1 MPQASTPR
9 ALRSRA
15 PLLLSVVGGATFA
28 LTAPPTDLY
37 PAVIAGLAL
46 LAAAVHDAPTVWR
59 AFGRG
64 AAWGTAAGIVGLRF
78 VPEVIQRF
86 TPLGSAASYLA
97 LVLLAAAQSLVW
109 AVCGG
114 ITSVLIRRLR
124 APLELAFATGVLA
137 AVVLPTVFGWTPA
150 GLMSPWPALVQLA
163 DLIGERGVSVLFAV
177 GAALLARAGL
187 AAFGIAPG
195 GRPLARAPAPEP
207 RSARL
212 RFPGAILY
220 PALASAAL
228 FGLLAAHG
236 ALRMAAV
243 ERASAGLPTA
253 RVALVNQAVGPHERW
268 QAKNHP
274 RILRTLHE
282 LTREAEAGGAE
293 LTLWPEAAYPYPL
306 QHSARR
312 APRGGRAILGP
323 DVRGPILAGLIT
335 QAPPAKAADGVEE
348 RNSYNSATLVLPDGT
363 MQPTQDK
370 LQLLWFG
377 ETVPGGAY
385 LPWLRRIFQK
395 SGGLIPG
402 AEPRALTLPREQGP
416 ALRIGVLNCYED
428 TLTGVGRWITGTLT
442 PNLLVNITN
451 DAWFTGSAEPELHAR
466 LAVMRAVELRRD
478 LVRAVNLG
486 VVSWIDARGVVRS
499 REESAAPG
507 VTFAT
512 PAVRDT
518 PLTLY
523 TRLGDAP
530 LASLLVLAIAACALR
545 ARRSTAK
552 ASPETG
558 SIAAGARTP
567 TGEPELAS
575 PDAATQAAATDA
587 PLSRP

>member
-1 MPQASTPR
+1 MPTAPTLRAPR
-9 ALRSRA
+9 GRA
-15 PLLLSVVGGATFA
+15 PLLLSVAGGATFA

-46 LAAAVHDAPTVWR
+46 LAAAVHDAPTFWR

-114 ITSVLIRRLR
+114 ITSVLLRRLR
-124 APLELAFATGVLA
+124 APLELAFAIGVFA
-137 AVVLPTVFGWTPA
+137 AVALPTVFGWTPA

-177 GAALLARAGL
+177 GAALLTRAGL
-187 AAFGIAPG
+187 AAFGRAPG
-195 GRPLARAPAPEP
+195 GRPLAGVSAQEP

-212 RFPGAILY
+212 RLSRAVVY
-220 PALASAAL
+220 PALASAGL
-228 FGLLAAHG
+228 FGLLAVHG
-236 ALRMAAV
+236 ALRMASV

-268 QAKNHP
+268 QPKNHP

-282 LTREAEAGGAE
+282 LTRKAQDAGAE

-306 QHSARR
+306 PHSARQ

-323 DVRGPILAGLIT
+323 GIRGPILAGLIT
-335 QAPPAKAADGVEE
+335 QAAPVKAADGVEE
-348 RNSYNSATLVLPDGT
+348 RNSYNSATLVLPDGS

-402 AEPRALTLPREQGP
+402 AEPRALTLPREPGP
-416 ALRIGVLNCYED
+416 SLRIGVLNCYED
-428 TLTGVGRWITGTLT
+428 TLTGVGRRITATLT

-466 LAVMRAVELRRD
+466 LAVMRAIELRRD

-486 VVSWIDARGVVRS
+486 VTSWIDASGVVRS
-499 REESAAPG
+499 RSEGAAPEI
-507 VTFAT
+507 TFASPT
-512 PAVRDT
+512 IRDT

-530 LASLLVLAIAACALR
+530 LASLIVLAVIACALR
-545 ARRSTAK
+545 ARRSPTK
-552 ASPETG
+552 ASPEARDIT
-558 SIAAGARTP
+558 SAARPTEGA
-567 TGEPELAS
+567 PELAS
-575 PDAATQAAATDA
+575 PDAATQAAADV

>member
-1 MPQASTPR
+1 MPQASIMR
-9 ALRSRA
+9 ALRGRA
-15 PLLLSVVGGATFA
+15 PLLLSLAGGATFA
-28 LTAPPTDLY
+28 LTAPPTDLV
-37 PAVIAGLAL
+37 PAVIVGLAL
-46 LAAAVHDAPTVWR
+46 LAAAVHDAPTIWR

-64 AAWGTAAGIVGLRF
+64 AVWGTAAGVVGLRF

-109 AVCGG
+109 AICGG
-114 ITSVLIRRLR
+114 ITSALIRRLR
-124 APLELAFATGVLA
+124 APLELAFATGVFA
-137 AVVLPTVFGWTPA
+137 AVAIPTVFGWTPA

-187 AAFGIAPG
+187 AASGRAPG
-195 GRPLARAPAPEP
+195 GRPLERAPAQEP
-207 RSARL
+207 RPTRL
-212 RFPGAILY
+212 RLSRPILY
-220 PALASAAL
+220 PALSSVAL

-274 RILRTLHE
+274 RILRTLHD

-306 QHSARR
+306 SHSARQ

-323 DVRGPILAGLIT
+323 GIRGPILAGLIT
-335 QAPPAKAADGVEE
+335 QAPPVKAADGVEE
-348 RNSYNSATLVLPDGT
+348 RNSYNSATLVLPDGS

-395 SGGLIPG
+395 SGGLVPG
-402 AEPRALTLPREQGP
+402 AEPRALSLPREHGP

-428 TLTGVGRWITGTLT
+428 TLTGVGRRITGALA

-466 LAVMRAVELRRD
+466 LAVMRAIELRRD

-499 REESAAPG
+499 RDESAAPG

-512 PAVRDT
+512 PSVRDT

-530 LASLLVLAIAACALR
+530 MALLLAFASVACALR

-552 ASPETG
+552 APRQARGVS
-558 SIAAGARTP
+558 SGARP
-567 TGEPELAS
+567 PAGPPELAP

-587 PLSRP
+587 PLRRP

>member
-1 MPQASTPR
+1 MPKASTLR

-15 PLLLSVVGGATFA
+15 PLLLSVAGGATFA

-46 LAAAVHDAPTVWR
+46 LAAAVHDAPTFWR

-109 AVCGG
+109 AACGG
-114 ITSVLIRRLR
+114 ITSALLRRLR
-124 APLELAFATGVLA
+124 APLELAFAAGVLV
-137 AVVLPTVFGWTPA
+137 AVAIPTVFGWTPA

-163 DLIGERGVSVLFAV
+163 DLIGERGVSALFAV
-177 GAALLARAGL
+177 GAALLTRAGL
-187 AAFGIAPG
+187 AAFGKAPG
-195 GRPLARAPAPEP
+195 GHPLAREPAQGP
-207 RSARL
+207 RPARPHL
-212 RFPGAILY
+212 SRALVY

-228 FGLLAAHG
+228 FGLLALHG

-282 LTREAEAGGAE
+282 LTRKAEAGGAE

-306 QHSARR
+306 AHSARQ

-323 DVRGPILAGLIT
+323 GVRGPVLAGLIT
-335 QAPPAKAADGVEE
+335 QAPPVKAADGVEE
-348 RNSYNSATLVLPDGT
+348 RNSYNSATLVLPDGS

-377 ETVPGGAY
+377 EMVPGGAY
-385 LPWLRRIFQK
+385 LPWLRRTFQK

-402 AEPRALTLPREQGP
+402 VEPRALTLAREQGP

-428 TLTGVGRWITGTLT
+428 TLTGVGRRITSALT

-466 LAVMRAVELRRD
+466 LAAMRAIELRRD

-486 VVSWIDARGVVRS
+486 VASWIDARGVVRTRS
-499 REESAAPG
+499 ESAEPEI
-507 VTFAT
+507 TFAT

-518 PLTLY
+518 PLTPY
-523 TRLGDAP
+523 TRVGDVP
-530 LASLLVLAIAACALR
+530 LASLLALAILACALR
-545 ARRSTAK
+545 ARRSRTK
-552 ASPETG
+552 VSPE
-558 SIAAGARTP
+558 ARGVSSEARP
-567 TGEPELAS
+567 LADAPELAS
-575 PDAATQAAATDA
+575 PDAATQAAADV

>member
-1 MPQASTPR
+1 MPHVLTLR
-9 ALRSRA
+9 ALRGRA
-15 PLLLSVVGGATFA
+15 PLLLSVGGGATFA

-37 PAVIAGLAL
+37 PAVIVGLAL
-46 LAAAVHDAPTVWR
+46 LAAAVHDAPTFWR

-78 VPEVIQRF
+78 VPEVILRF
-86 TPLGSAASYLA
+86 TPLGSAAAYLA

-109 AVCGG
+109 AACAGV
-114 ITSVLIRRLR
+114 TNALLRRAR
-124 APLELAFATGVLA
+124 APLELAFAAGVLV
-137 AVVLPTVFGWTPA
+137 AVAIPTVFAWTPA
-150 GLMSPWPALVQLA
+150 GLLSPWPALVQLA
-163 DLIGERGVSVLFAV
+163 DLIGERGVSVVFAV

-187 AAFGIAPG
+187 AAFGRAPG
-195 GRPLARAPAPEP
+195 GRPLARDAAPAPVP
-207 RSARL
+207 RTTRL
-212 RFPGAILY
+212 RLSRAVVL

-228 FGLLAAHG
+228 FGLLAVYG

-243 ERASAGLPTA
+243 ARASAGLPTA

-268 QAKNHP
+268 QPKNHP

-282 LTREAEAGGAE
+282 LTRRAEADGAE
-293 LTLWPEAAYPYPL
+293 LTIWPEAAYPYAL
-306 QHSARR
+306 SHSARQ

-323 DVRGPILAGLIT
+323 GVRGPVLVGLIS
-335 QAPPAKAADGVEE
+335 QAPPVKGADGVEE
-348 RNSYNSATLVLPDGT
+348 RNSYNSATLVLRDGS
-363 MQPTQDK
+363 MQPMQDK

-395 SGGLIPG
+395 SGGLIAG

-416 ALRIGVLNCYED
+416 EIRVGVLNCYED
-428 TLTGVGRWITGTLT
+428 TLTGVGRWVTGALV

-466 LAVMRAVELRRD
+466 LAVMRAIELRRD

-486 VVSWIDARGVVRS
+486 VASWVDARGVVRS
-499 REESAAPG
+499 RDESAAPA
-507 VTFAT
+507 VIFAT
-512 PAVRDT
+512 PAIRDT

-530 LASLLVLAIAACALR
+530 LASLIALAIAACVFR
-545 ARRSTAK
+545 ARRATPKVSRD
-552 ASPETG
+552 
-558 SIAAGARTP
+558 AGGTEPGPVARD
-567 TGEPELAS
+567 PELVS
-575 PDAATQAAATDA
+575 PDAAAQPAAGEV

>member
-1 MPQASTPR
+1 MPKASTLRAPR
-9 ALRSRA
+9 GRA
-15 PLLLSVVGGATFA
+15 PLLLSVAGGATFA

-46 LAAAVHDAPTVWR
+46 LAAAVHDAPTFWR

-86 TPLGSAASYLA
+86 TPLGAAASYLA

-114 ITSVLIRRLR
+114 VTSALVRRLR
-124 APLELAFATGVLA
+124 VPLELAFAIGVFA
-137 AVVLPTVFGWTPA
+137 AVAIPTVFGWTPA
-150 GLMSPWPALVQLA
+150 GLVSPWPALLQLA
-163 DLIGERGVSVLFAV
+163 DLIGERGVSALFAV

-187 AAFGIAPG
+187 AAFGKAPG
-195 GRPLARAPAPEP
+195 GRPLAGVPAQAP
-207 RSARL
+207 RSARPRL
-212 RFPGAILY
+212 TRAVAY

-268 QAKNHP
+268 QPKNHP
-274 RILRTLHE
+274 RILRALHE

-306 QHSARR
+306 PHSARQ
-312 APRGGRAILGP
+312 APHGRRAILGP
-323 DVRGPILAGLIT
+323 GVRGPVLAGLIT
-335 QAPPAKAADGVEE
+335 QATPVKAADGVEE

-402 AEPRALTLPREQGP
+402 AAPRALTLPREQGP

-428 TLTGVGRWITGTLT
+428 TLTGVGRRITATLT

-466 LAVMRAVELRRD
+466 LAVMRAIELRRD

-486 VVSWIDARGVVRS
+486 VASWVDARGVVRGRS
-499 REESAAPG
+499 ESAAPEI
-507 VTFAT
+507 TFAS
-512 PAVRDT
+512 PAIRDT

-523 TRLGDAP
+523 TRLGDVP
-530 LASLLVLAIAACALR
+530 LASLLVLAVVACAIR
-545 ARRSTAK
+545 ARRAPAK
-552 ASPETG
+552 ASPE
-558 SIAAGARTP
+558 ARDTTSEARP
-567 TGEPELAS
+567 PADAPELAS
-575 PDAATQAAATDA
+575 SRGATQAAADA

>member
-1 MPQASTPR
+1 MR
-9 ALRSRA
+9 ALRGRA
-15 PLLLSVVGGATFA
+15 PLFLSLAGGATFA
-28 LTAPPTDLY
+28 LTAPPTDLV
-37 PAVIAGLAL
+37 PAVIVGLAL

-64 AAWGTAAGIVGLRF
+64 AVWGTAAGVVGLRF

-109 AVCGG
+109 AICGG
-114 ITSVLIRRLR
+114 ITSALIRRLR
-124 APLELAFATGVLA
+124 APLELAFATGVFA
-137 AVVLPTVFGWTPA
+137 AVAIPTVFGWTPA

-177 GAALLARAGL
+177 GAALLTRAGL
-187 AAFGIAPG
+187 AASGRAPG
-195 GRPLARAPAPEP
+195 GRPLE
-207 RSARL
+207 SALAQESRPVRL
-212 RFPGAILY
+212 RSPRAILY
-220 PALASAAL
+220 PALSSVAL
-228 FGLLAAHG
+228 FGLLAVHG

-243 ERASAGLPTA
+243 ERASAGLPTS

-306 QHSARR
+306 SHSARQ

-323 DVRGPILAGLIT
+323 DIRGPILAGLIT
-335 QAPPAKAADGVEE
+335 QAPPVTAADGVEE
-348 RNSYNSATLVLPDGT
+348 RNSYNSATLVLADGS

-395 SGGLIPG
+395 SGGLVPG
-402 AEPRALTLPREQGP
+402 AEPRALTLPREHGP
-416 ALRIGVLNCYED
+416 SLRIGVLNCYED
-428 TLTGVGRWITGTLT
+428 TLTGVGRRITGTLA

-466 LAVMRAVELRRD
+466 LAVMRAIELRRD

-499 REESAAPG
+499 RDESAAPG

-512 PAVRDT
+512 PSIRDT

-523 TRLGDAP
+523 TRLGDVPMATLLA
-530 LASLLVLAIAACALR
+530 LASVGCALR

-552 ASPETG
+552 ALQRARGVS
-558 SIAAGARTP
+558 SGARP
-567 TGEPELAS
+567 TAGPPELAS
-575 PDAATQAAATDA
+575 PDAATQAAATDV